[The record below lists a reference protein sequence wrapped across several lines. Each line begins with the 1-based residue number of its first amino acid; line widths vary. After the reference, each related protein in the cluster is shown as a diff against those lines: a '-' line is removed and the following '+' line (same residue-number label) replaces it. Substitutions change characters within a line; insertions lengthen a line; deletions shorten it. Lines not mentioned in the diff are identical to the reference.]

1 MIPRSVEAKE
11 VVMIYFFHD
20 NPCESCHEEDYF
32 IDIVKRQ
39 LLPHKEEY
47 PYEFQVYSTM
57 QTQGREKYL
66 SMLEE
71 LSLDKTKASY
81 PVMIIGDKLVSGYEE
96 IEAEIFSLVKDKYL
110 SLEAELGDNH
120 SDSTN
125 NTYSTNNSNSASG
138 SNNTSDGNSIGDS
151 NSTGNKNN
159 TSNNSDE
166 TDGNRH
172 NNNLIE
178 GNNNDS
184 IRNGEFSLDEI
195 LPNENSYILFTTFSC
210 PQCEK
215 VKKEI
220 KNNKFPVFIQEVNII
235 EEGNADILLE
245 YFRVYQ
251 VPNEEQQVP
260 ILFYNGAYASG
271 AADIIDLFDKEQWW
285 ELEQSEKSGIYLEGM
300 KDNAN
305 MEQDRKGNPWL
316 ELGRVIGTGVINGL
330 NPCALSMF
338 FLLLSIILGMNLGLF
353 KNGLLYLTG
362 KVIAYFVMGIGLFS
376 IFEIAQETFYSLFGI
391 LKWLLCIFAV
401 LLSILNFLDLYHTVR
416 GEYGKI
422 RLQLPKALRKW
433 NQSKIASIEH
443 HSYQKI
449 GAIIL
454 LLGFLISLGEFF
466 CTGQI
471 YAATLLSLLKSSSE
485 TAWIRFEIFSYAI
498 ALCIPSL
505 LLLITIAKGK
515 SVITASNKVLNYMPY
530 IKLING
536 ILFLLFAVIFFF
548 I

>member
-1 MIPRSVEAKE
+1 MIPRRAEAKE

-20 NPCESCHEEDYF
+20 NPCESCHEEEYF

-47 PYEFQVYSTM
+47 PYEFQVNSTM

-66 SMLEE
+66 SMLQE
-71 LSLDKTKASY
+71 LSLDKTKVSC
-81 PVMIIGDKLVSGYEE
+81 PVMIIGDRLVSGYEE
-96 IEAEIFSLVKDKYL
+96 IEAEIFDIVKDKYL
-110 SLEAELGDNH
+110 SLEAVLGDNH
-120 SDSTN
+120 N
-125 NTYSTNNSNSASG
+125 YSG
-138 SNNTSDGNSIGDS
+138 SNSF
-151 NSTGNKNN
+151 
-159 TSNNSDE
+159 DE
-166 TDGNRH
+166 TDGNSYNDSNSFDKNDGNSH
-172 NNNLIE
+172 SNNN
-178 GNNNDS
+178 NNNS
-184 IRNGEFSLDEI
+184 TFNGENSLEEK
-195 LPNENSYILFTTFSC
+195 LLNEDSYILFTTFSC

-220 KNNKFPVFIQEVNII
+220 KKNEFPVNIQEVNILD
-235 EEGNADILLE
+235 EGNADILLE
-245 YFRVYQ
+245 YFRLYQ
-251 VPNEEQQVP
+251 VPSEEQQVP

-285 ELEQSEKSGIYLEGM
+285 ELSKSGKIVISSEG
-300 KDNAN
+300 KENKAN
-305 MEQDRKGNPWL
+305 VEQDRKGNPWL

-330 NPCALSMF
+330 NPCAISMF
-338 FLLLSIILGMNLGLF
+338 FLLLSILLGMNLGIL

-376 IFEIAQETFYSLFGI
+376 IFEIAQGTFYNLFGI
-391 LKWLLCIFAV
+391 MKWILCIFAV
-401 LLSILNFLDLYHTVR
+401 LLSLLNFLDLYHTIR

-422 RLQLPKALRKW
+422 RLQLPKALRQW
-433 NQSKIASIEH
+433 NQSKITSINH

-449 GAIIL
+449 GVVIL

-485 TAWIRFEIFSYAI
+485 RVWIRFEIFSYAI

-505 LLLITIAKGK
+505 LLLMMIAKGK
-515 SVITASNKVLNYMPY
+515 SVITASDKVLTNMPY

-536 ILFLLFAVIFFF
+536 ILFLIFAVVFLLI
-548 I
+548 

>member
-71 LSLDKTKASY
+71 LSIGETKISC

-96 IEAEIFSLVKDKYL
+96 IEAEIFNLVKDKYL
-110 SLEAELGDNH
+110 SLEAELGD
-120 SDSTN
+120 S
-125 NTYSTNNSNSASG
+125 NSNST
-138 SNNTSDGNSIGDS
+138 SNDNC
-151 NSTGNKNN
+151 
-159 TSNNSDE
+159 TSNNSDG
-166 TDGNRH
+166 TDGNSH
-172 NNNLIE
+172 NNNIIA
-178 GNNNDS
+178 GNNHNNTS
-184 IRNGEFSLDEI
+184 IRNGESSLDAI
-195 LPNENSYILFTTFSC
+195 LPNVDSYILFTTFSC

-271 AADIIDLFDKEQWW
+271 AADIIDLFDKEKWW
-285 ELEQSEKSGIYLEGM
+285 ELEQSEKSGIPLEGM

-376 IFEIAQETFYSLFGI
+376 IFEIAQETFYNLFGI
-391 LKWLLCIFAV
+391 LKWILCIFAV

-536 ILFLLFAVIFFF
+536 ILFLLFAVIFFL

>member
-39 LLPHKEEY
+39 LLPHKEDY
-47 PYEFQVYSTM
+47 PYEFQIYNTM

-71 LSLDKTKASY
+71 LSLDKTNVSC
-81 PVMIIGDKLVSGYEE
+81 PVMIIGDQLVSGYEE
-96 IEAEIFSLVKDKYL
+96 IEAEIFNLVKDKYL
-110 SLEAELGDNH
+110 SSEAELGDDN
-120 SDSTN
+120 SDSASASDIN
-125 NTYSTNNSNSASG
+125 NTSDSIS
-138 SNNTSDGNSIGDS
+138 TSDGNSASDS
-151 NSTGNKNN
+151 NSTSNN
-159 TSNNSDE
+159 NSTSNRTDE
-166 TDGNRH
+166 T
-172 NNNLIE
+172 E
-178 GNNNDS
+178 GNSHSDNIIEENNHINNS
-184 IRNGEFSLDEI
+184 IHNGESSLDVIIPSE
-195 LPNENSYILFTTFSC
+195 ESYILFTTLSC

-220 KNNKFPVFIQEVNII
+220 KNNKFPIFIQEVNII
-235 EEGNADILLE
+235 EEGNAEILLG

-251 VPNEEQQVP
+251 VPNDEQQVP

-271 AADIIDLFDKEQWW
+271 AADIIDLFDKDQWW
-285 ELEQSEKSGIYLEGM
+285 ELEQSEKSGISLDGM
-300 KDNAN
+300 KDNVN

-316 ELGRVIGTGVINGL
+316 ELGRVIGTSVINGL

-376 IFEIAQETFYSLFGI
+376 IFEIAQNTFYNLFGI
-391 LKWLLCIFAV
+391 LKWILCIFAV
-401 LLSILNFLDLYHTVR
+401 MLSILNFLDLYHTVR

-422 RLQLPKALRKW
+422 RLQLPRALRKW

-449 GAIIL
+449 GVIIF

-505 LLLITIAKGK
+505 LLLIMIAKGK

-536 ILFLLFAVIFFF
+536 ILFLFFAVVFLLI
-548 I
+548 